1 MQASQK
7 IISDF
12 TRVFSIV
19 EAVRIKL
26 RALMASQAKDNQD
39 LGAKYLV
46 TITELSETKFKDIL
60 LLKNILIA
68 LAS

>member
-1 MQASQK
+1 
-7 IISDF
+7 
-12 TRVFSIV
+12 V